1 MGNREADVKRKT
13 TEVDIALSVNVDG
26 TGRGEVDTGVKFL
39 DHMLLTLAKHSLI
52 NLRVKAVGDLIHHL
66 AEDVA
71 LVLGEALGKALGE
84 KRGIRR
90 FGYAFVPMD
99 DSLARAV
106 VDLGGRPYTHVK
118 LNLSLTETEGVKAE
132 DIEHFFLSLGE
143 ALKAN
148 IHVEVLYGSNDH
160 HKIES
165 ALKALALSF
174 RDAVEVEP
182 RIAGEMPSTKG
193 VL

>member
-1 MGNREADVKRKT
+1 VENREADVKRKT

-26 TGRGEVDTGVKFL
+26 TGKGEVDTGVKFL

-52 NLRVKAVGDLIHHL
+52 NLRVKAVGDLVHHL

-90 FGYAFVPMD
+90 FGYALVPMD

-118 LNLSLTETEGVKAE
+118 LTLSLTETEGVKAE
-132 DIEHFFLSLGE
+132 DIEHFFLSLGD
-143 ALKAN
+143 ALRAN

-165 ALKALALSF
+165 ALKALALSI
-174 RDAVEVEP
+174 RDAVKVEP
-182 RIAGEMPSTKG
+182 RIAGETPSTKG